1 MDIEDARK
9 SVEDF
14 ETWRLSSPRDT
25 YPVMILVAW
34 HVVYSTSN
42 EGYLSQSH
50 IEGSIESMNYEY
62 NQHQIYFILDTITYH
77 QNDDWFY
84 NIEDTGDEVE
94 SEMRS
99 ATFIDPYHYYNIWTV
114 NLNGT
119 GAGGWNQFGSWN
131 PEGSYWQGATVHYTQ
146 SGGGMTNHTIIH
158 EAGHHL
164 ELMHT
169 FQYGCNSPGDGVDD
183 TPFQADNDT
192 YSCSPTTDTCPYD
205 PGTDP
210 VRNHMN
216 YSSCRDEFTPGQI
229 ERMFW
234 SIETYHPGYLENNFN
249 YPVLSVNGASFLQ
262 DSDGDGQFNPGDTTC
277 LLYTS
282 PSPRDRG

>member
-94 SEMRS
+94 SQMRS
-99 ATFIDPYHYYNIWTV
+99 ATFIDPYHYYNI
-114 NLNGT
+114 
-119 GAGGWNQFGSWN
+119 
-131 PEGSYWQGATVHYTQ
+131 
-146 SGGGMTNHTIIH
+146 
-158 EAGHHL
+158 
-164 ELMHT
+164 
-169 FQYGCNSPGDGVDD
+169 
-183 TPFQADNDT
+183 
-192 YSCSPTTDTCPYD
+192 
-205 PGTDP
+205 
-210 VRNHMN
+210 
-216 YSSCRDEFTPGQI
+216 
-229 ERMFW
+229 
-234 SIETYHPGYLENNFN
+234 
-249 YPVLSVNGASFLQ
+249 LQ
-262 DSDGDGQFNPGDTTC
+262 DLQYFHFYCISIIQ
-277 LLYTS
+277 YS
-282 PSPRDRG
+282 